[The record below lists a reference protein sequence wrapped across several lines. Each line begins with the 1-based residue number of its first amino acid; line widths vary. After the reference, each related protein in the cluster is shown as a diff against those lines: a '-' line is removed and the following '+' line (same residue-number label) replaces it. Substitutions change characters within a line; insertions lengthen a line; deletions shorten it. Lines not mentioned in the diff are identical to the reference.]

1 LRQFVSSHR
10 DISRSDTLTPPP
22 FVLRRFEGRETLGP
36 GVVRARDVLGGPD
49 VIVKRASEPAAREAL
64 RREADTLVALRL
76 RVGAPDARWVLGV
89 SEHGD
94 ELAVVL
100 EDVQGRPLDHARAR
114 SPERARAI
122 ATALLRSLLALHEL
136 GLAHGDL
143 KPSHVLVDDDDR
155 VRLLDL
161 GLATPLGA
169 SARGGTAGFLAPELL
184 EGGPTSAR
192 SELFAF
198 ARTLSEA
205 GLGGLDRDLDALIEA
220 SSRAAAHAR
229 PPSFEAALASLGA
242 LPRAAERAHAGH
254 DDPLAPAITELEAAI
269 IRDEGSIVAVSIP
282 PRGGRTHLTRTLA
295 ARAVGLRLRGAERTR
310 ELACAGARDLL
321 GGLAGLGPLLDA
333 PHTEDRERLV
343 ERACRGAIDR
353 GLVCVIDGADD
364 ASPDLRADLAI
375 AARTLAASGRGCLVL
390 VGLDAALEAS
400 LAGVRRVRVEVP
412 PVDSAELARALTAR
426 ALELAPEDRALVLSR
441 TEQRRGLVHAV
452 IDALDRRGPGALRDA
467 LARAGVARA
476 NDARDRAEVAPLPTR
491 LSRAREAAARDA
503 PRAVLEELSRS
514 DRGDEVARL
523 RAWALS
529 RTSALAEALAS
540 LDTIPHGARTH
551 LDRARRARWLERT
564 GALEA
569 ALEEARAVAV
579 DERAPPEPRA
589 LALVVAASS
598 AYASGRLED
607 ASALVARA
615 RALDDLDR
623 VSRVRIENVAADLAL
638 AGGGPSEARR
648 IAEHARSLAEGDRG
662 LLALVEA
669 RLGAIA
675 GLSGDPTRALS
686 HHEAALAHA
695 EAAGD
700 VSALPPYV
708 TNVATAHHLLGD
720 VARAIASYERAA
732 TLAER
737 LGRDASLATT
747 LVNLAALHQT
757 LRADEEAAEILA
769 RADRVAER
777 AGAALVRAQSELV
790 RAELAKER
798 GAFEAAGEGAGRAR
812 ETFSKLGARRQELE
826 AAVLGCEISV
836 AKGAREV
843 RLDAHDDALEAA
855 GLTARAGVLRA
866 SVALAAGRASEAS
879 VLAESALERA
889 ARDHQPEAELRA
901 SILLVR
907 AHASLGTGA
916 AEAHELA
923 FRRRLGELAA
933 RTPAGLRERLVRRW
947 SEALGTPTRS
957 ATQADTPPASPERGL
972 GPVGARLVSLVR
984 RTLLE
989 NDEARLLEAALDEAI
1004 AATAAERGFLLLS
1017 REGKR
1022 AEVAVARNL
1031 DRDTIKQPRFRLSR
1045 SVADRVLG
1053 SNEPLVTASAT
1064 EDPELA
1070 GSRSILDLGLRSIV
1084 CVPVRSPSGVR
1095 GALYLDHRFERG
1107 RFDAAVAEIAQG
1119 FADVVG
1125 LALENSR
1132 LHRASE
1138 ARLREAEQ
1146 LRAAAEERASAH
1158 LVEADRMAALLASE
1172 DRRARRDAPGGIVG
1186 EAPAIRAAIEL
1197 VRKVARTDLSLC
1209 IEGESGT
1216 GKELFA
1222 RLAHDTSP
1230 RRDGPFLAIN
1240 CGALPEQLL
1249 ESELFGHVRGAFTG
1263 ATRDHAGLLRS
1274 ASGGTVF
1281 LDEVGEMPA
1290 SMQVRLLRALQ
1301 EKEVRPV
1308 GGRSTVP
1315 IDVRVVTATHRHLE
1329 QEVERGRFRRDLYFR
1344 LAGVTVQ
1351 LPPLRERASD
1361 IPLLVQTILDELGA
1375 HEGRHGR
1382 KLSRRALAALLAHPF
1397 PGNVRELE
1405 QALRRAWAIAEGDVI
1420 EAEDLGLA
1428 PTERRVASERVAL
1441 TSRRVAQALSDAD
1454 GNRTHAARALGVSR
1468 ATLHRFLAEHP
1479 PASAGRRGRPRA

>member
-1 LRQFVSSHR
+1 VSAPLEHR
-10 DISRSDTLTPPP
+10 YAA
-22 FVLRRFEGRETLGP
+22 FEHLGP
-36 GVVRARDVLGGPD
+36 GVARARDALGGPH
-49 VIVKRASEPAAREAL
+49 VVVKRASEHDARMAL
-64 RREADTLVALRL
+64 RREVETLLAL
-76 RVGAPDARWVLGV
+76 GPKARWVLGV
-89 SEHGD
+89 WESEH
-94 ELAVVL
+94 ELVVAL
-100 EDVQGRPLDHARAR
+100 EDVPGAPLDHLGLLTPR
-114 SPERARAI
+114 RARAI
-122 ATALLRSLLALHEL
+122 AIALLRSLLALHEL

-161 GLATPLGA
+161 GLVTPLGA
-169 SARGGTAGFLAPELL
+169 SARGGTAGFLAPEQL
-184 EGGPTSAR
+184 GGEPTTAR
-192 SELFAF
+192 TELFSF
-198 ARTLSEA
+198 GRTLLA
-205 GLGGLDRDLDALIEA
+205 ARLGGLESVLDALLTSCVA
-220 SSRAAAHAR
+220 TDPAGR
-229 PPSFEAALASLGA
+229 PPSFESALATLGA
-242 LPRAAERAHAGH
+242 LPRANERAGVLE
-254 DDPLAPAITELEAAI
+254 DVLSQPLAEIEAALA
-269 IRDEGSIVAVSIP
+269 RDAGGVVLVTLP
-282 PRGGRTHLTRTLA
+282 PRGGRTHLARTLVTRA
-295 ARAVGLRLRGAERTR
+295 LARRLRGLEGPR
-310 ELACAGARDLL
+310 ELVVTGARDLL
-321 GGLAGLGPLLDA
+321 GGLAGLAPLLGV

-343 ERACRGAIDR
+343 ERAARSTIDQ
-353 GLVCVIDGADD
+353 GLLWVLDGADD

-375 AARTLAASGRGCLVL
+375 AARTLAASGRGSLV
-390 VGLDAALEAS
+390 VIGHDAPLEAS
-400 LAGVRRVRVEVP
+400 LGTADVTRVEAPQVEA
-412 PVDSAELARALTAR
+412 SELSSLLRAQGT
-426 ALELAPEDRALVLSR
+426 ELAPGDRALVLER
-441 TEQRRGLVHAV
+441 TRHRRGLVHV
-452 IDALDRRGPGALRDA
+452 VLDALDRRGLTAMPDA
-467 LARAGVARA
+467 LAL
-476 NDARDRAEVAPLPTR
+476 ARDPEPGSLARGPEALSAR
-491 LSRAREAAARDA
+491 LARAREAMARDA
-503 PRAVLEELSRS
+503 PRAVLEAL
-514 DRGDEVARL
+514 DATDAGDEVARL
-523 RAWALS
+523 RAWAFS
-529 RTSALAEALAS
+529 RTAALDAALEA
-540 LDTIPHGARTH
+540 LDTIAPASRTA
-551 LDRARRARWLERT
+551 LDRAHRARWLERM
-564 GALEA
+564 GSLDA
-569 ALEEARAVAV
+569 ALEEGRAVGL
-579 DERAPPEPRA
+579 DEGAPREARA
-589 LALVVAASS
+589 LALVVAATS
-598 AYASGRLED
+598 AYGRGRFGD
-607 ASALVARA
+607 AARLVASA
-615 RALDDLDR
+615 RALDGLER
-623 VSRVRIENVAADLAL
+623 AVRVRIENVAADLAL
-638 AGGGPSEARR
+638 AAGEPNEARR
-648 IAEHARSLAEGDRG
+648 IAEAARAIASDDRG

-675 GLSGDPTRALS
+675 GLSGDPTQALA

-708 TNVATAHHLLGD
+708 TNVATAHHLAGD

-737 LGRDASLATT
+737 LGRDVSLATT

-777 AGAALVRAQSELV
+777 AGAALVRAQVALV

-798 GAFEAAGEGAGRAR
+798 GAFGPALEGAREAGETFAR
-812 ETFSKLGARRQELE
+812 LGAKRQELE
-826 AAVLGCEISV
+826 ARVLACEVAV
-836 AKGAREV
+836 
-843 RLDAHDDALEAA
+843 AHGTAPMPLAASDDALEEA
-855 GLTARAGVLRA
+855 GLTARAAVLRA
-866 SVALAAGRASEAS
+866 ALAFSAHRVAEAS
-879 VLAESALERA
+879 ILAEQALERA
-889 ARDHQPEAELRA
+889 RRDHQPEAELRA
-901 SILLVR
+901 GLLLVR
-907 AHASLGTGA
+907 AHAALGTGA

-933 RTPAGLRERLVRRW
+933 RTPQGLRERFVKRW
-947 SEALGTPTRS
+947 TETL
-957 ATQADTPPASPERGL
+957 DTPRAANREHGTDAGPQRGL

-1022 AEVAVARNL
+1022 AEVSVARNL

-1045 SVADRVLG
+1045 SVADRVLS

-1119 FADVVG
+1119 FADVIG
-1125 LALENSR
+1125 LALESAR
-1132 LHRASE
+1132 LHRASQ
-1138 ARLREAEQ
+1138 ARLREAEE
-1146 LRAAAEERASAH
+1146 LRAAAEERANAH
-1158 LVEADRMAALLASE
+1158 LVEADRMAAMLASE
-1172 DRRARRDAPGGIVG
+1172 GRLTRRDAPGGIVG

-1230 RRDGPFLAIN
+1230 RRGGPFLAIN

-1308 GGRSTVP
+1308 GGRGALA

-1361 IPLLVQTILDELGA
+1361 IPLLVQSILDQLGA

-1405 QALRRAWAIAEGDVI
+1405 QALRRACAIAESDVI
-1420 EAEDLGLA
+1420 EPEDLGLA

-1479 PASAGRRGRPRA
+1479 PASAGRRGRPRR